1 MTFNFGSRKN
11 NYLHKKPHDI
21 FFRKKKVTLKK
32 IQLEQKSPGTKSH
45 LTFFQGKKSP
55 KNVTW
60 KKIMQ
65 LFFLEERVT

>member
-21 FFRKKKVTLKK
+21 FLGKKSDIEKNSTGTKVIWNKKSFDFFPRKKVTKK
-32 IQLEQKSPGTKSH
+32 CHLE
-45 LTFFQGKKSP
+45 
-55 KNVTW
+55 

-65 LFFLEERVT
+65 LFFWKKE

>member
-21 FFRKKKVTLKK
+21 FLGKKSDIEKNSTGTKVTWN
-32 IQLEQKSPGTKSH
+32 KSH

>member
-11 NYLHKKPHDI
+11 NYLHEKPHDI
-21 FFRKKKVTLKK
+21 FLGKKSDMEKN
-32 IQLEQKSPGTKSH
+32 SPGTKVTWNKSYF
-45 LTFFQGKKSP
+45 TFFQGKKSP

-65 LFFLEERVT
+65 LFFWKKE